1 VKAASY
7 FLDGFESANLDK
19 YISTLQVSVGEGQ
32 MDIYSR
38 LAKDRILL
46 LGTDVNDEMANNL
59 VAQVRFYIMDSHGW
73 FCLAEGFADAFPC
86 Q

>member
-1 VKAASY
+1 
-7 FLDGFESANLDK
+7 
-19 YISTLQVSVGEGQ
+19 

-59 VAQVRFYIMDSHGW
+59 VAQVIYALQRVR
-73 FCLAEGFADAFPC
+73 
-86 Q
+86 

>member
-1 VKAASY
+1 
-7 FLDGFESANLDK
+7 
-19 YISTLQVSVGEGQ
+19 

-59 VAQVRFYIMDSHGW
+59 VAQVVAVPCDRGALHFSSSWLIFVFAHFSSSRFS
-73 FCLAEGFADAFPC
+73 DALPS

>member
-1 VKAASY
+1 MCRIICPQ
-7 FLDGFESANLDK
+7 LDHGFVTHR
-19 YISTLQVSVGEGQ
+19 IPQQVSVGEGQ

-59 VAQVRFYIMDSHGW
+59 VAQVIYALQRVR
-73 FCLAEGFADAFPC
+73 
-86 Q
+86 